1 MQKLHHYD
9 ADREMQETEE
19 AILIITLSLYYTPC
33 PTSTSHLQKVNF
45 KEIEL
50 HFLQCLSW

>member
-19 AILIITLSLYYTPC
+19 AILIITHSLYYTPC
-33 PTSTSHLQKVNF
+33 ITSTSHLQKVNF